1 MAQVGN
7 KQNSI
12 INGEWAKHVRW
23 WYKRYTAGRRREK
36 DKQIIK
42 EEVKEVS

>member
-12 INGEWAKHVRW
+12 LNGEWAMHVRG
-23 WYKRYTAGRRREK
+23 WYKRYTSGKRREK

-42 EEVKEVS
+42 EAIKEKP